1 MNANEALKSAN
12 RKVSEAL
19 KIRRDSPNI
28 AFRML
33 IDAADSYE
41 YLSLYNLSQNAL
53 EYALE
58 VQCDFLEPDQSKFAE
73 LIREARIRNF
83 ARYINGGDA

>member
-1 MNANEALKSAN
+1 MEMNNVLKATN

-19 KIRRDSPNI
+19 KIRRDNPMM

-33 IDAADSYE
+33 ISAADSYE

-58 VQCDFLEPDQSKFAE
+58 VQCDFLEPDKSKFAE
-73 LIREARIRNF
+73 LIRDARIREF
-83 ARYINGGDA
+83 ARYIQGGDA